1 MSQWYKSQKKP
12 SDDFIKSTTENNVTI
27 LATYNNR
34 GRHTKIWVL
43 EAEDHK
49 AVDKALEPTLK
60 FGDFDVISIK

>member
-1 MSQWYKSQKKP
+1 
-12 SDDFIKSTTENNVTI
+12 
-27 LATYNNR
+27 
-34 GRHTKIWVL
+34 VL